1 LVPKQYYS
9 RRLIPLNSSVGNANQ
24 SSRKR
29 CKSNNS
35 QKVALVTPDPSK
47 KFKMIKYH
55 DNTYETLPGIKPEEI
70 IKLNEMRSRVLHATD
85 NYEYYREQQIDLIEI
100 VDSAFEAMIQST
112 SSVDL
117 FKQSLDIKYR
127 YN

>member
-1 LVPKQYYS
+1 M
-9 RRLIPLNSSVGNANQ
+9 
-24 SSRKR
+24 
-29 CKSNNS
+29 
-35 QKVALVTPDPSK
+35 ALVTPDPSK